1 MSIVVAA
8 LAVVGGV
15 IFILFVVLSYTSEST
30 RLKGELRELVTH
42 VEAMES
48 KTRDYEG
55 RIVSLQG
62 EIPVLKARCD
72 RLTRW
77 IDLLKRQKSQVAA
90 EKGNLKEMGSK
101 EARMEAVRQGLAV
114 NNVLPLKKCTRG

>member
-30 RLKGELRELVTH
+30 RLRGELRELVTY
-42 VEAMES
+42 VESMET
-48 KTRDYEG
+48 KTQDYEG
-55 RIVSLQG
+55 RIASLQG
-62 EIPVLKARCD
+62 EIPVQKARCD

-77 IDLLKRQKSQVAA
+77 IDLLKRQRSQVVS
-90 EKGNLKEMGSK
+90 EKGNMKEMSSK
-101 EARMEAVRQGLAV
+101 EARMEAVRQGLAI
-114 NNVLPLKKCTRG
+114 NKGKGKRS